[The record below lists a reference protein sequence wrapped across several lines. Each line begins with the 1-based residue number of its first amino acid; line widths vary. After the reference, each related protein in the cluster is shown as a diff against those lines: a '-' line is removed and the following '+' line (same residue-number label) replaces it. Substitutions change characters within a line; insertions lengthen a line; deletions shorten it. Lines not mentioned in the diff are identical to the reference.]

1 MHPDLTI
8 VTNQLLAAQAE
19 IHRLAASV
27 DESTWV
33 TRPAPTSWSMSECI
47 GHLTLTTEA
56 FLPAMRD
63 QLQRPESRARRAPAT
78 MRRSFL
84 AWMLCRALEPPA
96 RQKYP
101 TTAAFVPDEAMSKA
115 ETLAEYDRSQEAL
128 LAMIRLGDGVDLTRI
143 ELVSPFDSRLHYSFF
158 SALHIE
164 AAHARRHIWQ
174 ANKARER
181 LGARVSA

>member
-8 VTNQLLAAQAE
+8 VTDQLLAAQSA
-19 IHRLAASV
+19 IHRLAESV
-27 DESTWV
+27 DETTWV

-56 FLPAMRD
+56 FLPAMRE
-63 QLQRPESRARRAPAT
+63 QLQRAESRARRAPAK

-101 TTAAFVPDEAMSKA
+101 TTAAFVPDEAMSKV

-128 LAMIRLGDGVDLTRI
+128 LAMIRLGDGIDLTRI

-164 AAHARRHIWQ
+164 AAHQRRHIWQ
-174 ANKARER
+174 ATKARDR
-181 LGARVSA
+181 LAAAR

>member
-63 QLQRPESRARRAPAT
+63 QLQRPESRARRAPGTDAALVPRVDALSGARAARAPEVSDYRGVRP
-78 MRRSFL
+78 RR
-84 AWMLCRALEPPA
+84 
-96 RQKYP
+96 
-101 TTAAFVPDEAMSKA
+101 
-115 ETLAEYDRSQEAL
+115 
-128 LAMIRLGDGVDLTRI
+128 GDVEGGD
-143 ELVSPFDSRLHYSFF
+143 
-158 SALHIE
+158 
-164 AAHARRHIWQ
+164 ARR
-174 ANKARER
+174 
-181 LGARVSA
+181 V